1 MFGLVAG
8 DAGDEL
14 DVVEGLVLQQTG
26 HAEVLLRLGEKG
38 QEVRDGVSMSVW
50 EVPAEA
56 EEGEEGGRSS
66 EVRGDW
72 HWLGHRQ

>member
-1 MFGLVAG
+1 MFGLVVG

-26 HAEVLLRLGEKG
+26 HAEVLLRLREKG
-38 QEVRDGVSMSVW
+38 QEVRDGVPMSVC
-50 EVPAEA
+50 EMSAEA

-66 EVRGDW
+66 EVRGDR
-72 HWLGHRQ
+72 H